1 MGKIKITDFFSMS
14 KEHLLYD
21 YIRQKLI
28 IEGKSPDE
36 DSNFDKNTRQFRN
49 LSNEEFLSA
58 LEKEGYD
65 VLIIHED
72 ISDEEA
78 YLHGYIAYQKRGDQK
93 EEMHI
98 FKPGIDE
105 KVNGDRRLVTRL
117 TRLCLEHVRKRF
129 KKVFFDKDSREILKF
144 LKTKEEYYDISA
156 NLGTSNLTFL
166 PMHFEAGLF

>member
-1 MGKIKITDFFSMS
+1 MGKIEITDFFSMS
-14 KEHLLYD
+14 KDHPLYD

-36 DSNFDKNTRQFRN
+36 DSNFDKNTRKYRH

-78 YLHGYIAYQKRGDQK
+78 YLHGYIAYQ
-93 EEMHI
+93 
-98 FKPGIDE
+98 
-105 KVNGDRRLVTRL
+105 
-117 TRLCLEHVRKRF
+117 RKG
-129 KKVFFDKDSREILKF
+129 KQ
-144 LKTKEEYYDISA
+144 
-156 NLGTSNLTFL
+156 GTSSGFT
-166 PMHFEAGLF
+166 A

>member
-1 MGKIKITDFFSMS
+1 MGKIEITDFFSMS
-14 KEHLLYD
+14 KDHPLYD

-36 DSNFDKNTRQFRN
+36 DSNFDKNTRKYRR

-78 YLHGYIAYQKRGDQK
+78 YLHGYIAYQRKGKQK

-98 FKPGIDE
+98 FKPGINE
-105 KVNGDRRLVTRL
+105 EVNGNRRLVTKL
-117 TRLCLEHVRKRF
+117 TRQCLEHVREKF
-129 KKVFFDKDSREILKF
+129 KKVVFDKDSRAILEF
-144 LKTKEEYYDISA
+144 LNTKESYYDIST
-156 NLGTSNLTFL
+156 NLGTSSLIFL
-166 PMHFEAGLF
+166 PVTSETGQF